1 MAENENMILENG
13 AEEAAENKAEAT
25 VEVTPAQPD
34 YDDHENAPRSEMVEE
49 EEEPKKV
56 RRKRRRSYGVPV
68 LAVLFLL
75 MFALIFGVV
84 LGYMVGRN
92 TMSQQLSEKDARIE
106 ELTLELEKAGSEEYN
121 APEESLTAEN
131 ETALA
136 ELAGEG
142 FGMGESEVSALV
154 GEDNLF
160 TGESAQTNP
169 AEVVVVAEFNGGTL
183 MSDEVRREYSRQIT
197 AYTFAGYNEEEIAPE
212 LLGEILNSM
221 VSDKVLQLQ
230 AQQLG
235 LYDLTSA
242 DLDQIETEA
251 QKQYQEQLTFA
262 RPFVRKEGMSEAD
275 ITAAAQTY
283 LAETEGVT
291 LESVRAE
298 LQDGWWLQKLY
309 QHVVRGVQVSPS
321 DIVALYNEKLSRQRE
336 DFEAYPEDFEYAQL
350 NGETLAYNLPGYR
363 AVKLLMIG
371 FGSGDTLDRA
381 YDLTEEIAA
390 LDPVADA
397 ARIAELENELNA
409 CYAASEAKA
418 QEVLERMAAGASFD
432 SMLDQYG
439 EDEGMRNSSLR
450 KTGYYVSE
458 NSVVWAP
465 AIVEETM
472 ALQNAGDLSGIIR
485 LDDGVCIL
493 QYLGEVTPGAVPQA
507 AIYEEIS
514 AETLENAQYDAYNA
528 QVEAWLQAANPTF
541 YPERLR

>member
-13 AEEAAENKAEAT
+13 AEEAAEDKMETAAES
-25 VEVTPAQPD
+25 TPAQPD
-34 YDDHENAPRSEMVEE
+34 YDDRENAPRSEAA
-49 EEEPKKV
+49 EEEPVKPKK
-56 RRKRRRSYGVPV
+56 KRRRSYGMPV

-92 TMSQQLSEKDARIE
+92 TMSQQLAEKDAYIDELILALE
-106 ELTLELEKAGSEEYN
+106 EAGSREDDV
-121 APEESLTAEN
+121 PDDDLTVEN
-131 ETALA
+131 EAALA

-142 FGMGESEVSALV
+142 FTMGADEVSPLV

-160 TGESAQTNP
+160 TGESAQADA
-169 AEVVVVAEFNGGTL
+169 AEAVIVAEFNGGTL
-183 MSDEVRREYSRQIT
+183 MSDEVRREYSNQIT
-197 AYTFAGYNEEEIAPE
+197 AYAFAGYTEEEIASE

-230 AQQLG
+230 ARQLG

-251 QKQYQEQLTFA
+251 QKQYQEQLSFA
-262 RPFVRKEGMSEAD
+262 RPFVRSEGMSEAD
-275 ITAAAQTY
+275 VAAAAQAY

-298 LQDGWWLQKLY
+298 LQEGWWLQKLY

-321 DIVALYNEKLSRQRE
+321 DIVALYNEKLNRQRE
-336 DFEAYPEDFEYAQL
+336 NFEAYPEEFEYAQL
-350 NGETLAYNLPGYR
+350 NGETMAYNLPGYR

-371 FGSGDTLDRA
+371 FGSGDTLDRV

-390 LDPVADA
+390 LDPTADA
-397 ARIAELENELNA
+397 ARIAELEGELDA

-418 QEVLERMAAGASFD
+418 QEVLDRMAAGASFD

-472 ALQNAGDLSGIIR
+472 ALQNAGDLSGVIR

-514 AETLENAQYDAYNA
+514 AETLEIAQYDAYNA
-528 QVEAWLQAANPTF
+528 QVEAWLQAAAPTF

>member
-13 AEEAAENKAEAT
+13 AEEAVENKVETTAETA
-25 VEVTPAQPD
+25 PAQPE
-34 YDDHENAPRSEMVEE
+34 YDDHENAPRSEMAEE
-49 EEEPKKV
+49 EEIPRKAS
-56 RRKRRRSYGVPV
+56 RKRRRSYGVPV

-84 LGYMVGRN
+84 LGYLVGRN
-92 TMSQQLSEKDARIE
+92 AMSQQLAEKDARIDELVLALE
-106 ELTLELEKAGSEEYN
+106 EAGSREYDVSDAN
-121 APEESLTAEN
+121 LTPEN

-142 FGMGESEVSALV
+142 FVMGDHEVSPLI

-160 TGESAQTNP
+160 TGESAQTEP
-169 AEVVVVAEFNGGTL
+169 AEAVVVAEFNGGTL

-197 AYTFAGYNEEEIAPE
+197 AYTFAGYNEEEIASE
-212 LLGEILNSM
+212 LLEEILNSM

-251 QKQYQEQLTFA
+251 QKQYQEQLSFA

-275 ITAAAQTY
+275 ISAAAETY

-298 LQDGWWLQKLY
+298 LQEGWWLQKLY
-309 QHVVRGVQVSPS
+309 QYVVRGVQVSPS
-321 DIVALYNEKLSRQRE
+321 DIVALYNEKLTRQRE

-350 NGETLAYNLPGYR
+350 NGETLAYNLSGYR

-371 FGSGDTLDRA
+371 FGSDDTLDRA

-397 ARIAELENELNA
+397 ARIAELESELNA

-418 QEVLERMAAGASFD
+418 QEVLDRMAAGASFD

-439 EDEGMRNSSLR
+439 EDEGMRDPGLR

-528 QVEAWLQAANPTF
+528 QVEAWLQAADPTF

>member
-13 AEEAAENKAEAT
+13 AEEAAENKAEVT

-121 APEESLTAEN
+121 PPEESLTAEN

-397 ARIAELENELNA
+397 ARIAELENDLNA

-493 QYLGEVTPGAVPQA
+493 QYLGEVMPGAVPQA